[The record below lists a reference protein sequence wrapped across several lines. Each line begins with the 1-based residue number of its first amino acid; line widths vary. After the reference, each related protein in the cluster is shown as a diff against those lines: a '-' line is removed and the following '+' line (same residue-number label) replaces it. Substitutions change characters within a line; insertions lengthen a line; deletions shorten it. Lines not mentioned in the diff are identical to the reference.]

1 MWELHIIELKMKILI
16 VNGYSSDYNGQKRF
30 DEFLTIIKDV
40 KDKPP
45 SYLTSTLDLLKDE
58 IVNGLHARDDY
69 P

>member
-1 MWELHIIELKMKILI
+1 MI